1 MFVKPGHRQDDPA
14 LPLIV
19 RGPNKR
25 LLSPQ
30 GEHAP
35 EITFW
40 HRRVRDGDVVLAEP
54 PPPPPPQPRP
64 PAAVAVVPPV
74 VNHAAS
80 RAAADAFA
88 WHLPPAAGKLEH
100 LAGEPLRLTAA
111 EWARLPAIEPRS
123 GSMCREASAALDPPS
138 GPAVEGF
145 AVAAADP
152 RIKSGGEHDPAAALL
167 THDEPSGQ
175 SPEGMP
181 LAETK
186 P

>member
-14 LPLIV
+14 RPLIV

-30 GEHAP
+30 GEHVP

-40 HRRVRDGDVVLAEP
+40 HRRVRDGDVVLADP
-54 PPPPPPQPRP
+54 PPVPPQPRP
-64 PAAVAVVPPV
+64 PAPVAVAAPMVDK
-74 VNHAAS
+74 AAA

-88 WHLPPAAGKLEH
+88 WHLPPAAGQLEH

-138 GPAVEGF
+138 GPAVAG
-145 AVAAADP
+145 VAAPGLSACP
-152 RIKSGGEHDPAAALL
+152 YGGVVASSRA
-167 THDEPSGQ
+167 TSCFN
-175 SPEGMP
+175 
-181 LAETK
+181 
-186 P
+186 

>member
-1 MFVKPGHRQDDPA
+1 MFVKPGNRQDDPA

-19 RGPNKR
+19 RGPNGR
-25 LLSPQ
+25 YLSPQ
-30 GEHAP
+30 GEHVP

-54 PPPPPPQPRP
+54 PPPPALRP
-64 PAAVAVVPPV
+64 TAAVAVIPPV
-74 VNHAAS
+74 VDQAAA

-88 WHLPPAAGKLEH
+88 WPAASEPIPPAAAEH
-100 LAGEPLRLTAA
+100 
-111 EWARLPAIEPRS
+111 
-123 GSMCREASAALDPPS
+123 D
-138 GPAVEGF
+138 
-145 AVAAADP
+145 AAAP
-152 RIKSGGEHDPAAALL
+152 LP

-181 LAETK
+181 LAESK

>member
-30 GEHAP
+30 GEHVP

-54 PPPPPPQPRP
+54 PPPPPPQPRL
-64 PAAVAVVPPV
+64 PAAAAEVQPV
-74 VNHAAS
+74 VNHAAA
-80 RAAADAFA
+80 RAAADAFD
-88 WHLPPAAGKLEH
+88 WHLPPAAG
-100 LAGEPLRLTAA
+100 EPL
-111 EWARLPAIEPRS
+111 P
-123 GSMCREASAALDPPS
+123 
-138 GPAVEGF
+138 
-145 AVAAADP
+145 
-152 RIKSGGEHDPAAALL
+152 PAAAEHDAAAPLP
-167 THDEPSGQ
+167 THDE
-175 SPEGMP
+175 P

>member
-30 GEHAP
+30 GEHVP

-64 PAAVAVVPPV
+64 PAAVVVVPPV
-74 VNHAAS
+74 VDQAAA

-88 WHLPPAAGKLEH
+88 WHQPPAAGQLEH

-111 EWARLPAIEPRS
+111 EWARLPA
-123 GSMCREASAALDPPS
+123 LNPPS

-145 AVAAADP
+145 AVAAA
-152 RIKSGGEHDPAAALL
+152 EHERDPAAPLL
-167 THDEPSGQ
+167 TRDEF
-175 SPEGMP
+175 

>member
-1 MFVKPGHRQDDPA
+1 MFVKPGRRQDDPA

-30 GEHAP
+30 GERVP

-54 PPPPPPQPRP
+54 PALPPPPPRP
-64 PAAVAVVPPV
+64 PAAVVVVPPV
-74 VNHAAS
+74 IDQAAA
-80 RAAADAFA
+80 RAAADAFE
-88 WHLPPAAGKLEH
+88 WHLPPAAGESLPPAATEH
-100 LAGEPLRLTAA
+100 
-111 EWARLPAIEPRS
+111 
-123 GSMCREASAALDPPS
+123 D
-138 GPAVEGF
+138 
-145 AVAAADP
+145 AAAP
-152 RIKSGGEHDPAAALL
+152 LPN
-167 THDEPSGQ
+167 HDEPSGQ

>member
-19 RGPNKR
+19 RGPNRR

-30 GEHAP
+30 GENVP

-40 HRRVRDGDVVLAEP
+40 YRRLRDGDVVLAESP
-54 PPPPPPQPRP
+54 PPPR
-64 PAAVAVVPPV
+64 PAATVAVVPPV
-74 VNHAAS
+74 VNHAAA

-88 WHLPPAAGKLEH
+88 WHPPPAAGEPLPPAAAEH
-100 LAGEPLRLTAA
+100 
-111 EWARLPAIEPRS
+111 
-123 GSMCREASAALDPPS
+123 D
-138 GPAVEGF
+138 
-145 AVAAADP
+145 VAAP
-152 RIKSGGEHDPAAALL
+152 LP

-181 LAETK
+181 LAESE

>member
-1 MFVKPGHRQDDPA
+1 MFVKPGHRRDDPA

-30 GEHAP
+30 GEHVP

-40 HRRVRDGDVVLAEP
+40 HRRVRDGDAVLAAPPAP
-54 PPPPPPQPRP
+54 PPPPPRP
-64 PAAVAVVPPV
+64 PAAVVVVPPV
-74 VNHAAS
+74 VDQAAA
-80 RAAADAFA
+80 RAAADAFE
-88 WHLPPAAGKLEH
+88 WHLPPAAGQPEH

-111 EWARLPAIEPRS
+111 EWARLPA
-123 GSMCREASAALDPPS
+123 LDPPP

-145 AVAAADP
+145 AVAAA
-152 RIKSGGEHDPAAALL
+152 EHERDSAAPLL
-167 THDEPSGQ
+167 AHDEY
-175 SPEGMP
+175 
-181 LAETK
+181 LAEIK

>member
-30 GEHAP
+30 GEHVP

-54 PPPPPPQPRP
+54 PAPPPPRP
-64 PAAVAVVPPV
+64 PAPVAVVPPV
-74 VNHAAS
+74 VDQAAA
-80 RAAADAFA
+80 RAAADAFE
-88 WHLPPAAGKLEH
+88 WHLPPAADESLPPAATEH
-100 LAGEPLRLTAA
+100 
-111 EWARLPAIEPRS
+111 
-123 GSMCREASAALDPPS
+123 D
-138 GPAVEGF
+138 
-145 AVAAADP
+145 AAAP
-152 RIKSGGEHDPAAALL
+152 LPI
-167 THDEPSGQ
+167 HDEPSGQ
-175 SPEGMP
+175 TPEGMP
-181 LAETK
+181 LAGTK

>member
-30 GEHAP
+30 GEHVP

-54 PPPPPPQPRP
+54 PAPLPSPPRP
-64 PAAVAVVPPV
+64 PAAVVVVPPV
-74 VNHAAS
+74 VDQAAA
-80 RAAADAFA
+80 RAVADAFE
-88 WHLPPAAGKLEH
+88 WHQPPAAGESLPPGATEH
-100 LAGEPLRLTAA
+100 GTAA
-111 EWARLPAIEPRS
+111 PFP
-123 GSMCREASAALDPPS
+123 
-138 GPAVEGF
+138 
-145 AVAAADP
+145 
-152 RIKSGGEHDPAAALL
+152 
-167 THDEPSGQ
+167 THDEPS
-175 SPEGMP
+175 
-181 LAETK
+181 AETK

>member
-30 GEHAP
+30 GEHVP

-64 PAAVAVVPPV
+64 PAAVA
-74 VNHAAS
+74 
-80 RAAADAFA
+80 AFRMNF
-88 WHLPPAAGKLEH
+88 HRRRSSGTHGSL
-100 LAGEPLRLTAA
+100 LR
-111 EWARLPAIEPRS
+111 RS
-123 GSMCREASAALDPPS
+123 CQQCR
-138 GPAVEGF
+138 
-145 AVAAADP
+145 
-152 RIKSGGEHDPAAALL
+152 
-167 THDEPSGQ
+167 
-175 SPEGMP
+175 
-181 LAETK
+181 
-186 P
+186 